1 MRRRT
6 LLPLLAALSLPAFP
20 QTAAQPASAANN
32 PASAA
37 TKTSGAAT
45 KPAPGVARKPK
56 LVLMIVVDQFR
67 ADYLWRFREQYNGGL
82 DRLLR
87 QGANFVNAH
96 YEHFPTVTAVG
107 HSTVLSGATPS
118 VSGIVGN
125 DWYDR
130 ASGKNIT
137 SVVDASLKLL
147 GAPGTASSPHRLFVS
162 TLGDEMKSNGR
173 GTPKS
178 IGISIKDR
186 SAILPVGRTAD
197 GAFWF
202 DNKTGNFVSST
213 WYFSEM
219 PKWAASFNDS
229 RAVNQ
234 WLNKAWVSIEDAKA
248 KPFEEM
254 GSEPAEKYYA
264 KMQRTPFGN
273 ELLEAFAEQAV
284 EAEKLGQRGDTD
296 LLSVSF
302 SSNDYVG
309 HDFGPDD
316 PRVRDISIRTDRT
329 LAKLF
334 AFLDKKIGMANILV
348 AFTADHGV
356 SPTAE
361 AQKARHMPGGRLS
374 EPQMADLVEK
384 TLAARYGGNKWVIG
398 RSGPT
403 MYLNYD
409 LMRQM
414 KLDAKEVRAVA
425 AEALRTFPHIARVYT
440 RDDILSMAPRDYVD
454 RRVRAGFHEARGGD
468 LYPVTE
474 PYFTYGKD
482 GASHGSP
489 YNYDSH
495 VPVILMGPGVKPGR
509 YASRA
514 AVNDIAPTLAT
525 LLDVETPSGAT
536 GRVLDEALATR

>member
-6 LLPLLAALSLPAFP
+6 LLPLLAAVSLPIYP
-20 QTAAQPASAANN
+20 QTAAVP
-32 PASAA
+32 P
-37 TKTSGAAT
+37 
-45 KPAPGVARKPK
+45 KPVSTAARKPK

-67 ADYLWRFREQYNGGL
+67 ADYLWRFRDQYNGGF
-82 DRLLR
+82 DRLTK
-87 QGANFVNAH
+87 QGAMFVNAY
-96 YEHFPTVTAVG
+96 YEHFPTVTAIG
-107 HSTVLSGATPS
+107 HSTILSGATPS

-130 ASGKNIT
+130 ASGKNVT

-147 GAPGTASSPHRLFVS
+147 GAPGTASSPHRLLVS

-173 GTPKS
+173 GKPKS

-213 WYFSEM
+213 WYFPEL
-219 PKWAASFNDS
+219 PKWVKVFNDS
-229 RAVNQ
+229 RFVNQ
-234 WLNKAWVSIEDAKA
+234 WLNKSWISIEDPRAKA
-248 KPFEEM
+248 FDEM
-254 GSEPAEKYYA
+254 GPEPVEKYYA

-284 EAEKLGQRGDTD
+284 DAEKLGQRGDTD

-334 AFLDKKIGMANILV
+334 AFLDRKVGMANVLV
-348 AFTADHGV
+348 ALTADHGV

-361 AQKARHMPGGRLS
+361 MQKSRHMPGGRLS
-374 EPQMADLVEK
+374 EPQMQTAVE
-384 TLAARYGGNKWVIG
+384 TALAARYGGSKWVVG
-398 RSGPT
+398 RSGPS

-409 LMRQM
+409 LIRQM
-414 KLDAKEVRAVA
+414 RLNPKEVRAVA
-425 AEALRTFPHIARVYT
+425 AEALRSFPHIARVYT
-440 RDDILSMAPRDYVD
+440 SDDILTMSPRDFID
-454 RRVRAGFHEARGGD
+454 RRVRVGFNEARGAD
-468 LYPVTE
+468 IFPVTE
-474 PYFTYGKD
+474 PNYTYGKD

-489 YNYDSH
+489 YNYDAH
-495 VPVILMGPGVKPGR
+495 VPLILMGPGVKTGR
-509 YASRA
+509 FVKPV

-525 LLDVETPSGAT
+525 ILDIEVPSGSA
-536 GRVLDEALATR
+536 GRALDEALAAR